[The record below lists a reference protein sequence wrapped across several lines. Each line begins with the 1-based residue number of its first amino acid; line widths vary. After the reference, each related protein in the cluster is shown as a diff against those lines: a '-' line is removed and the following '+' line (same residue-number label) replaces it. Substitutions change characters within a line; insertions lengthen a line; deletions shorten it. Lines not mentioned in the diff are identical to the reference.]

1 MSSNDRADMLACIET
16 LLTFQNLPIQLEA
29 IVSAKAEAT
38 EKLGV
43 LASKL
48 LQRPSQVSATVLTAK
63 EREAIRNLH
72 HELCK
77 ADNADP
83 GKLRKLEEELCELLR
98 GN

>member
-1 MSSNDRADMLACIET
+1 MSRYFLR
-16 LLTFQNLPIQLEA
+16 FPIQLEA
-29 IVSAKAEAT
+29 IISAKAEAT

-43 LASKL
+43 LTSKL
-48 LQRPSQVSATVLTAK
+48 LQRPSQVSATVLAVK

-83 GKLRKLEEELCELLR
+83 GKPGKLEEELCELL
-98 GN
+98 

>member
-1 MSSNDRADMLACIET
+1 MSANDQADMLACVET
-16 LLTFQNLPIQLEA
+16 LLTFHNLPIQLEA

-43 LASKL
+43 LTSKL
-48 LQRPSQVSATVLTAK
+48 LQRPSQVSATVLAVK

-83 GKLRKLEEELCELLR
+83 GKPGKLEEELCELL
-98 GN
+98 